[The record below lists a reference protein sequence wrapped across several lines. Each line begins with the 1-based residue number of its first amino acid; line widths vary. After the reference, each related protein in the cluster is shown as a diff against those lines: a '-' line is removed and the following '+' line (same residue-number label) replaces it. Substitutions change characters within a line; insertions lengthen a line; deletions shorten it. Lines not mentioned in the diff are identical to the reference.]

1 MYTYGAHATGAGGEG
16 VGACAGAERERID
29 VPQPRPLPMPEY
41 GGYFAPL
48 TEYLP
53 DTSQPISGF
62 HRCNVAVMLL
72 CDVVLDGV
80 ELDWSIHVPL
90 MLHIVFLGI
99 DHTSAK
105 QNVVSLDDHALSAW
119 TFETTRQLKGTIV
132 HQHCRQLL
140 LNLLVA
146 VAAHHDHLTVAR
158 VLLASRCAQ
167 LGLAIP
173 PPTVVTPHNFTG
185 NRGSIKTYTESHS
198 RFMLVN
204 EFA

>member
-1 MYTYGAHATGAGGEG
+1 MCGEAVTPTGSAPATPQE
-16 VGACAGAERERID
+16 VRAE

-41 GGYFAPL
+41 GGFFALL

-53 DTSQPISGF
+53 DSSQPISGF

-90 MLHIVFLGI
+90 MLHIVFLGM
-99 DHTSAK
+99 DHTR
-105 QNVVSLDDHALSAW
+105 W
-119 TFETTRQLKGTIV
+119 IV

-158 VLLASRCAQ
+158 TLLASRSQQ
-167 LGLAIP
+167 LGLGLP
-173 PPTVVTPHNFTG
+173 PPSPAPPAPVFTG
-185 NRGSIKTYTESHS
+185 QYT
-198 RFMLVN
+198 LKPI
-204 EFA
+204 